1 MAELGIVLAC
11 LAAGALAALRWLR
24 IVQRD
29 QYYPAAVRFARRWWL
44 GMPVNLVLL
53 GVAVVGALL
62 APVTPWAALLT
73 AAAAAVGPLGLS
85 VRGRTAPLAWSRRLV
100 RLAIVLLL
108 VNTVLL
114 AVVTLVAVVLE
125 LAPLHA
131 LVVGGAQLALLQPV
145 IVDLA
150 GAISRPIEARLMR
163 VFVGRATRRL
173 RQVGPTVVAI
183 TGSYGKTTTKGYVRQ
198 LVAPVRTVVASPASY
213 NNTGGLARAI
223 NEQLLPGTDVFVAE
237 MGTYGAGEIAQLCR
251 WIPPDVAVITAIGPV
266 HLERM
271 GSLDAIVRAKSEILE
286 RARVCVL
293 NVDGHGL
300 AAVADALGPEKVVWR
315 CSERDPTADVHA
327 SLDEGGTLHL
337 SVRGR
342 ELAALP
348 GATAQ
353 PINVACAVAVAIAL
367 DVPEATIADAL
378 PGLTSA
384 EHRLQVASAANGAT
398 VIDDTYNSNPAGS
411 RAALAALQRVD
422 ARRRAVVTPGMI
434 ELGSVQATENEAF
447 ARAAAEVADD
457 LLLVN
462 RTNRPALLRG
472 ARGGRAQVHVFD
484 RREQAVAWVRANLGP
499 ADAVLYE
506 NDLPDTYP

>member
-237 MGTYGAGEIAQLCR
+237 MGTYGRGEIAELCR
-251 WIPPDVAVITAIGPV
+251 WCPPDVAVITAIGPV

-271 GSLDAIVRAKSEILE
+271 GSEENITAAKAEILE
-286 RARVCVL
+286 RARVAVL
-293 NVDGHGL
+293 NVDSPHL
-300 AAVADALGPEKVVWR
+300 A
-315 CSERDPTADVHA
+315 
-327 SLDEGGTLHL
+327 
-337 SVRGR
+337 
-342 ELAALP
+342 ELAAGRTAAGRKVVRCS
-348 GATAQ
+348 GASPDADVAVVDGEVRVGGRMVGTSGGGH
-353 PINVACAVAVAIAL
+353 PTNVACAVAAALEVGVAEDDLAARL
-367 DVPEATIADAL
+367 GGL
-378 PGLTSA
+378 PTA
-384 EHRLQVASAANGAT
+384 QHRLTVSTTASGAT
-398 VIDDTYNSNPAGS
+398 VIDDTYNANPAGAA
-411 RAALAALQRVD
+411 RALEALARHGAPGKLRV
-422 ARRRAVVTPGMI
+422 VVTPGMV
-434 ELGSVQATENEAF
+434 ELGGRQHEENARF
-447 ARAAAEVADD
+447 AEAAAEAATH
-457 LLLVN
+457 LLVVGH
-462 RTNRPALLRG
+462 TNRRALLEGAAGRG
-472 ARGGRAQVHVFD
+472 ARVVPVET
-484 RREQAVAWVRANLGP
+484 REQAVAWVRDHVGEG
-499 ADAVLYE
+499 DAVLYE
-506 NDLPDTYP
+506 NDLPDHFP